1 MGGMVCA
8 TAAASAALTAT
19 TLVGVTATW
28 LSRAVAF
35 CQVAEKAGVQVEM
48 QLWTTGAYDG
58 ILILN
63 AASEVKAL
71 NAIARLVATGN
82 VSTETLQA
90 FDAKEFTAIVGQ

>member
-1 MGGMVCA
+1 MARYVSLLRFTPQGVKQLKQSPA
-8 TAAASAALTAT
+8 RAAA
-19 TLVGVTATW
+19 
-28 LSRAVAF
+28 F
-35 CQVAEKAGVQVEM
+35 CKVAEKAGVQVEM

-90 FDAKEFTAIVGQ
+90 FDAKEFAAILGR

>member
-1 MGGMVCA
+1 MARYVSLLRFTPQGVKQLKQSPVR
-8 TAAASAALTAT
+8 AAA
-19 TLVGVTATW
+19 
-28 LSRAVAF
+28 F
-35 CQVAEKAGVQVEM
+35 CKVAEKAGVQVEM

-82 VSTETLQA
+82 VTTQTLQA
-90 FDAKEFTAIVGQ
+90 FDAKEFAAIVGR

>member
-1 MGGMVCA
+1 MSLLHFTPQGA
-8 TAAASAALTAT
+8 RNLKQSPARAAA
-19 TLVGVTATW
+19 
-28 LSRAVAF
+28 F
-35 CQVAEKAGVQVEM
+35 CKAAEKTGVKVEL

-63 AASEVKAL
+63 AANETKAL

-90 FDAKEFTAIVGQ
+90 FDAKEFAVIAGR

>member
-1 MGGMVCA
+1 MARYVSLLRFTPQGVKQLKQSPA
-8 TAAASAALTAT
+8 RAAA
-19 TLVGVTATW
+19 
-28 LSRAVAF
+28 F
-35 CQVAEKAGVQVEM
+35 CKVAEKAGVQVET

-82 VSTETLQA
+82 VTTQTLQA
-90 FDAKEFTAIVGQ
+90 FDAKEFAAIVGR

>member
-1 MGGMVCA
+1 MA
-8 TAAASAALTAT
+8 RYISLLRFTPQ
-19 TLVGVTATW
+19 GVKQLKQSPA
-28 LSRAVAF
+28 RAQAF
-35 CQVAEKAGVQVEM
+35 CKAAEKAGVRVEM

-63 AASEVKAL
+63 AASEIKAL

-90 FDAKEFTAIVGQ
+90 FDAKEFAAIVGR

>member
-1 MGGMVCA
+1 MARYVSLLRFTPQGVKQIKQSPA
-8 TAAASAALTAT
+8 RAAA
-19 TLVGVTATW
+19 
-28 LSRAVAF
+28 F
-35 CQVAEKAGVQVEM
+35 CKVVEKAGVQVEM

-90 FDAKEFTAIVGQ
+90 FDAKEFAAIVGR